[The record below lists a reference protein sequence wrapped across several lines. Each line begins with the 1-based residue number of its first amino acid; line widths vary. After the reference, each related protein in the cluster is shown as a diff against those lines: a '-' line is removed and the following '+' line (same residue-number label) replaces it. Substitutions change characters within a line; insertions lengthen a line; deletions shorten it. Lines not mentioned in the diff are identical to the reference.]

1 MTKLKKK
8 KRMICC
14 HLLYLFVHFI
24 LSIKIPKHFVL
35 VSITVYVFRG
45 FKVQCFGHLV
55 ASNFFCV

>member
-1 MTKLKKK
+1 
-8 KRMICC
+8 MICC
-14 HLLYLFVHFI
+14 HLLYLLVHSI